1 MSVTIKAIEP
11 TKREIKKYVRFGNSL
26 YKGNDYFVPT
36 LVFDEVHTLLPDKN
50 PAFEY
55 CRAQSFMAYRDGKP
69 VGRILSLIHISEPT
83 RL

>member
-36 LVFDEVHTLLPDKN
+36 LVFDEVHTMLPDKN
-50 PAFEY
+50 PAIE
-55 CRAQSFMAYRDGKP
+55 K
-69 VGRILSLIHISEPT
+69 
-83 RL
+83 